1 MDDHLFNKWTV
12 FYFYLSLVLL
22 FVVIG
27 VEVVE
32 ELSFHVPDTATVIA
46 TLLKLQLL
54 LLATGGFAWQSPRQ
68 TLFRYGHLGALR
80 IAIAGRTATDYSWLW
95 HHAVN

>member
-46 TLLKLQLL
+46 TLL
-54 LLATGGFAWQSPRQ
+54 
-68 TLFRYGHLGALR
+68 
-80 IAIAGRTATDYSWLW
+80 
-95 HHAVN
+95 